1 MDKTFEIETENTQ
14 VDKVG
19 DIKKQEELLKSE
31 IIKKAHKDS
40 EKKLL
45 NQQEM
50 KQQKILEKAKL
61 DAQKKLCKNR
71 LKVLIKSERF

>member
-1 MDKTFEIETENTQ
+1 M
-14 VDKVG
+14 
-19 DIKKQEELLKSE
+19 LKSE

-50 KQQKILEKAKL
+50 KQQKFLEKAKVRMH
-61 DAQKKLCKNR
+61 KKN
-71 LKVLIKSERF
+71 